1 LDLKQILSAWNTYYL
16 STKETRNNQEKM
28 LTSLTE
34 NVNDARKEMEGA
46 ETSLMV
52 AEKTNNE
59 VSIDITDDKMD
70 DTSSE
75 KYATTLVGY
84 CVVPWIQLVGDCHM

>member
-1 LDLKQILSAWNTYYL
+1 
-16 STKETRNNQEKM
+16 
-28 LTSLTE
+28 
-34 NVNDARKEMEGA
+34 MEGA

-52 AEKTNNE
+52 AENTNNE

-75 KYATTLVGY
+75 KDTTTLVGY
-84 CVVPWIQLVGDCHM
+84 CVVPWIKLGDCHM

>member
-1 LDLKQILSAWNTYYL
+1 
-16 STKETRNNQEKM
+16 M

-34 NVNDARKEMEGA
+34 NVNDARKGMEGA
-46 ETSLMV
+46 ETSLMMV
-52 AEKTNNE
+52 AENTNNE
-59 VSIDITDDKMD
+59 VSIDITDDNMD

-84 CVVPWIQLVGDCHM
+84 CVVPWIQLGDCQM

>member
-1 LDLKQILSAWNTYYL
+1 M
-16 STKETRNNQEKM
+16 STKATRNNQEKM

-34 NVNDARKEMEGA
+34 DVNDARKEMEGA
-46 ETSLMV
+46 EMSLMV
-52 AEKTNNE
+52 AENTNNE

-75 KYATTLVGY
+75 KYTTTLVGY
-84 CVVPWIQLVGDCHM
+84 CVVPWIKLGDCHV